1 MTKGISRFVRGV
13 SMGAMVGIA
22 VGAVGSMYIRN
33 NKKGLKKNI
42 GKALRNVGDLV
53 DDVSGMF

>member
-1 MTKGISRFVRGV
+1 MTKGINRFVRGV

-22 VGAVGSMYIRN
+22 VGAVGSMYVRN

>member
-1 MTKGISRFVRGV
+1 MTKGINRFVRGV
-13 SMGAMVGIA
+13 GMGAMVGIA
-22 VGAVGSMYIRN
+22 VGAVGSMYVRK

>member
-1 MTKGISRFVRGV
+1 MTRGISGFMRGIG
-13 SMGAMVGIA
+13 MGAMIGIA
-22 VGAVGSMYIRN
+22 VGAAGSMYVRA
-33 NKKGLKKNI
+33 NKKGIKKNI

>member
-1 MTKGISRFVRGV
+1 MKGI

-22 VGAVGSMYIRN
+22 VGAVGSMYMRA
-33 NKKGLKKNI
+33 NKKSIKKNV
-42 GKALRNVGDLV
+42 GKALRNVGNLV